1 MFGVTNACG
10 RQLLKMTVLL
20 HCLTS
25 RRCVQEST
33 AAPRRNTAFAVSDA
47 VLAQRTYF
55 VPTMA
60 AYVAGLGL
68 AFAANAVTHLGQP
81 ALLYLVPC
89 TLGAVA
95 GTALLRGELDRV
107 SSFTDVSPNPN
118 PALAPVRT
126 EEPPNSQP

>member
-1 MFGVTNACG
+1 MPAGMQQG
-10 RQLLKMTVLL
+10 MD
-20 HCLTS
+20 
-25 RRCVQEST
+25 
-33 AAPRRNTAFAVSDA
+33 AARPNTAFAVSDA

-107 SSFTDVSPNPN
+107 SAFTDVSSSLN